1 MDLRSEQ
8 YAHFYVKC
16 ASGDRPCPICRC
28 RRCMD
33 TNILYHSVHDD
44 VEVYSDTS
52 GLSLIKKDKNSLA
65 RRFIFISES
74 ASNALVH
81 EVHVPPLYLEVL
93 FSISPSVKNK
103 STTNYIVICNSCEVF
118 LVLLEVI
125 SPKNSVKIGEI
136 QGNVIWAD
144 IVSDC
149 VLILES
155 CGKLHVGSLGDKDSG
170 VDPPEER
177 SFKWKLILLSIEPIC
192 CCAFENCL
200 VLSDGYSSYLYNFDN
215 GATENKVQRLPYS
228 GIISLRKVLSKL
240 VLYSSDGR
248 QYSKLLSTLK
258 EDAQKYSEKC
268 SPIDSLFVE
277 NISLVL

>member
-1 MDLRSEQ
+1 M
-8 YAHFYVKC
+8 K
-16 ASGDRPCPICRC
+16 
-28 RRCMD
+28 MD
-33 TNILYHSVHDD
+33 TNVLCHSVHDD
-44 VEVYSDTS
+44 VEVYSDSS
-52 GLSLIKKDKNSLA
+52 GLCLIKKDKNSPA

-74 ASNALVH
+74 ASNALVY

-103 STTNYIVICNSCEVF
+103 SSTNYIVICNSCEIF

-125 SPKNSVKIGEI
+125 SQKNRVKIGEI

-155 CGKLHVGSLGDKDSG
+155 CGKLHVGSLRDKDPG
-170 VDPPEER
+170 INPPEER

-200 VLSDGYSSYLYNFDN
+200 VLSDGFSSYLYNFDI

-240 VLYSSDGR
+240 VLYASDGR
-248 QYSKLLSTLK
+248 QYSKLLS
-258 EDAQKYSEKC
+258 DAKRGCPEILSEKC
-268 SPIDSLFVE
+268 SPIDSL
-277 NISLVL
+277 SC